1 VPPVTELLKLVLLVL
16 KITEDQSQDVT
27 VMMDTMITMLSLV
40 CHVSIN
46 AEPVQSEETLV
57 VISVEKI
64 ENHNLNQTVHV
75 ETENTKMNKLSVLL
89 VTENVTVVLLTK
101 PVAVVPISE
110 STYQIVNVQLVGMMM
125 VKVLNV
131 SDVKENVPL
140 VPVPLIT
147 VPLVPPEEPPSPHL
161 VNVQVELLKS

>member
-1 VPPVTELLKLVLLVL
+1 MKKLCVLL
-16 KITEDQSQDVT
+16 
-27 VMMDTMITMLSLV
+27 
-40 CHVSIN
+40 
-46 AEPVQSEETLV
+46 A
-57 VISVEKI
+57 
-64 ENHNLNQTVHV
+64 
-75 ETENTKMNKLSVLL
+75 
-89 VTENVTVVLLTK
+89 TENVTLVPTSK
-101 PVAVVPISE
+101 PVSVVPISE

-161 VNVQVELLKS
+161 VNVQLELLKS